1 MFTIPIHLRS
11 AEVHIHADRRLAFE
25 VVTAFGAGSQPSQGS
40 SKVLERQGDR
50 LLVEFH
56 TSVPG
61 PFGRRKVYRTVERV
75 TLRPPEAV
83 EFEGVQ
89 GPLRR
94 LRDRLAFQEEGGCTR
109 LRYESEIGLG
119 WGPVGWL
126 IGILVV
132 QPMMR
137 RFIRRHLVEMKE
149 TIEARAK
156 KSRVYPQPSCPLAE
170 QEARRGG

>member
-1 MFTIPIHLRS
+1 MIPIKLRP

-25 VVTAFGAGSQPSQGS
+25 VITAFGANGPLSQGS
-40 SKVLERQGDR
+40 STVLERHDDQ

-56 TSVPG
+56 TLVQG

-83 EFEGVQ
+83 EFEGVE

-94 LRDRLAFQEEGGCTR
+94 LRDRFVFVEEGGCTR

-119 WGPVGWL
+119 WGPIGWL
-126 IGILVV
+126 AGRLLL
-132 QPMMR
+132 QPIMQRFMR
-137 RFIRRHLVEMKE
+137 KHLVEMKE
-149 TIEARAK
+149 TVEARAK
-156 KSRVYPQPSCPLAE
+156 KSLAYPQRPCPSVE
-170 QEARRGG
+170 QEALHGE